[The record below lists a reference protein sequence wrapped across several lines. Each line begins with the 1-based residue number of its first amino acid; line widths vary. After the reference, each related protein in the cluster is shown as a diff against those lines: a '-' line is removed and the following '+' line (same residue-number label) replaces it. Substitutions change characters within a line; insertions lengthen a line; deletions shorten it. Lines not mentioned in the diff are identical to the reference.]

1 MPPDSKAHTALLL
14 ELPER
19 RLRLDPE
26 LEIRLRGFYGQRT
39 DRVLSSMLAMPSRY
53 YFRINTLKAERDATI
68 QSMMSTGLHVEA
80 HERLEDAAFIHPRPS
95 RIETDGNIVEADRI
109 AAESVQLGAHLY
121 APGVKRCHGLR
132 PGMKVTV
139 VDGTGTPVGSGIS
152 HQSETSVLTYRQGV
166 AIEIRHSRSG
176 LPSIMETPWYADGQI
191 HLQSLPATLTSH
203 VLDPKPGE
211 TIVDLNCAPGGK
223 TSHISQLTRNQA
235 RIIGF
240 DRNTRKIEKAKELME
255 RMGCTNYQLISH
267 DSRYVHRDFN
277 IKADRVLVDPPCTA
291 LGIVPKLAV
300 DTTAQNV
307 ENSADYQKQFLAA
320 ASDITK
326 KQGTIV
332 YSVCTISR
340 EECEDVAGF
349 AEKELGLTL
358 EEQVPILG
366 EHGFDPGHLTQRFSP
381 DTHETGYFIARFIK
395 N

>member
-1 MPPDSKAHTALLL
+1 M
-14 ELPER
+14 
-19 RLRLDPE
+19 
-26 LEIRLRGFYGQRT
+26 I
-39 DRVLSSMLAMPSRY
+39 AMPSRY
-53 YFRINTLKAERDATI
+53 YLRINTLKAERDAI
-68 QSMMSTGLHVEA
+68 IRSMKASDLRAEA
-80 HERLEDAAFIHPRPS
+80 HTQLKDAAFLLPRAS
-95 RIETDGNIVEADRI
+95 EIGTDGVIVEANRF
-109 AAESVQLGAHLY
+109 AAEAVQLGAHLY
-121 APGVKRCHGLR
+121 APGVRRCHGLR
-132 PGMKVTV
+132 PGMNTTV
-139 VDGTGTPVGSGIS
+139 VDGNGTPIGSGVS
-152 HQSETSVLTYRQGV
+152 HQSETSILTYRQGV
-166 AIEIRHSRSG
+166 AVEIKNSRAG
-176 LPSIMETPWYADGQI
+176 LPSIMETPWYSNGQI
-191 HLQSLPATLTSH
+191 HLQSLPAILTSH
-203 VLDPKPGE
+203 ILDPKPGE